1 MLARETTVLTFV
13 LSALVY
19 GLTLCPT
26 VYVEGSGELIGAV
39 SMLGTPHPTGYPL
52 FCLLGRLVVVA
63 LPMGNAAL
71 EVNVASALTCAM
83 AASAL
88 SAFLHGR
95 GVHALTAVGSALV
108 FAFSAT
114 FWSQAVVAEVYGL
127 SMLAAVVMLAVWT
140 KAFAYPQQERWL
152 VVAAFC
158 TGLAASTHL
167 SQLLLLP
174 GIGLLGLRRW
184 RSSTTA
190 ARSSAAQQS
199 IFSTIEAGRWAT
211 AGKMLGAACT
221 GYSVVLYL
229 PLRSG
234 RGSGF
239 HWSSL
244 DTPAALWDHL
254 TATLYRSSFYGMPL
268 EGALTNVSRFAQ
280 QMATEFP
287 PLLLAP
293 MGWGL
298 WVALRRDPAVTWM
311 VGCAAAANLLTAL
324 NYHRDPNGL
333 DVFFLQA
340 ILSGVVFLGYGVD
353 DLASRIRCRLH
364 VSRRAVAGLVAA
376 LMVLG
381 VITGNHRQADRSDS
395 REAHRYGMDILQSLP
410 PSATLMS
417 EGDDASF
424 ILDYL
429 QRVEGVRPDVT
440 LHNRNG
446 LGSGPT
452 LMSIHAPRLRARLR
466 RAAERDLVLAS
477 ASGGPPLFSVFARA
491 MPVEDGFEFV
501 PHGLVYR
508 VAASD
513 RGLEPTYPIDMANA
527 ATDLKIDGDPWVRKI
542 QANYWYMQG
551 EHEAQSGWSETAKAA
566 YARAGEI
573 AHSSRTMQ
581 SNIARI
587 LFLNNELE
595 EALDYVMRAIEIDS
609 MWPRSYS
616 LAVRILTR
624 LGRLDEARALNKRAA
639 KLSRF
644 S

>member
-1 MLARETTVLTFV
+1 MLAKETTVLTFV

-88 SAFLHGR
+88 SAFLHSR
-95 GVHALTAVGSALV
+95 GVHALTAIGSALV

-114 FWSQAVVAEVYGL
+114 FWSQAVIAEVYGL
-127 SMLAAVVMLAVWT
+127 SMLGAVLTLAVWT
-140 KAFAYPQQERWL
+140 KAFDDTRSERWL
-152 VVAAFC
+152 VFAAFY

-184 RSSTTA
+184 WFSSTAAGRSSSTA
-190 ARSSAAQQS
+190 GSSM
-199 IFSTIEAGRWAT
+199 AGHWAT

-221 GYSVVLYL
+221 GYSIVLYL

-239 HWSSL
+239 HWSTL

-254 TATLYRSSFYGMPL
+254 TAASYRSSFFGMPL
-268 EGALTNVSRFAQ
+268 EGALINASRFAQ
-280 QMATEFP
+280 QIVTEFP

-293 MGWGL
+293 MVWGL
-298 WVALRRDPAVTWM
+298 WVAFRRDPALTWM
-311 VGCAAAANLLTAL
+311 VGCAAVANLLTAL

-333 DVFFLQA
+333 DVFFLQS

-353 DLASRIRCRLH
+353 DLASRIKRGLH
-364 VSRRAVAGLVAA
+364 GSRQAAAGLLAA

-381 VITGNHRQADRSDS
+381 VITANHQEADRSDS
-395 REAHRYGMDILQSLP
+395 RVAHRYGMDILQSLP

-429 QRVEGVRPDVT
+429 KRVEGVRPDVT

-446 LGSGPT
+446 LGSGPA
-452 LMSIHAPRLRARLR
+452 LASIYEPRVRGLLH

-477 ASGGPPLFSVFARA
+477 ASGGPPLFSVFARR

-527 ATDLKIDGDPWVRKI
+527 ATDLEIDGDPWVRKI
-542 QANYWYMQG
+542 QANYWYMLG

-566 YARAGEI
+566 YVRAGEI

-616 LAVRILTR
+616 LAVRILTK
-624 LGRLDEARALNKRAA
+624 LGRLEEARVLNKRAA
-639 KLSRF
+639 KMRRF

>member
-1 MLARETTVLTFV
+1 MRAVILAREPVVTFV

-19 GLTLCPT
+19 ALTLCPT

-52 FCLLGRLVVVA
+52 FCLFGRLVVVA
-63 LPMGNAAL
+63 LPMGNIAL

-88 SAFLHGR
+88 CAFLHGR
-95 GVHALTAVGSALV
+95 GMHAWTAIGSALV

-114 FWSQAVVAEVYGL
+114 FWSQAVIAEVYGL
-127 SMLAAVVMLAVWT
+127 SMLGAVLTLAAWT
-140 KAFAYPQQERWL
+140 KAFDDPRHERWL

-184 RSSTTA
+184 WFS
-190 ARSSAAQQS
+190 SSAAGS
-199 IFSTIEAGRWAT
+199 CVAGRWAT

-254 TATLYRSSFYGMPL
+254 TAALYRSSFFGMPL
-268 EGALTNVSRFAQ
+268 EGALINASRFAQ
-280 QMATEFP
+280 QMVAEFP

-293 MGWGL
+293 MAWGL
-298 WVALRRDPAVTWM
+298 WVAFRRDPALTWM

-333 DVFFLQA
+333 DVFFLQS

-353 DLASRIRCRLH
+353 DLASRINQGLH
-364 VSRRAVAGLVAA
+364 VSRQAAAGLLAA

-381 VITGNHRQADRSDS
+381 VITANHQQADRSDS
-395 REAHRYGMDILQSLP
+395 RVAHQYGLDILHSLP
-410 PSATLMS
+410 PSAILMS

-440 LHNRNG
+440 LYNRNG

-452 LMSIHAPRLRARLR
+452 LTTIDEPRLRARSH

-491 MPVEDGFEFV
+491 IPVDDGFEFV

-508 VAASD
+508 VAASES
-513 RGLEPTYPIDMANA
+513 GLEPTYPIDVANA
-527 ATDLKIDGDPWVRKI
+527 ATDLEIDGDPWVRKI
-542 QANYWYMQG
+542 QANYWYMLG
-551 EHEAQSGWSETAKAA
+551 EHEAQSGWSGTAKAA

-581 SNIARI
+581 YNITRI
-587 LFLNNELE
+587 LFLTMN
-595 EALDYVMRAIEIDS
+595 
-609 MWPRSYS
+609 
-616 LAVRILTR
+616 
-624 LGRLDEARALNKRAA
+624 
-639 KLSRF
+639 
-644 S
+644 